1 MGWTSAHLTVPQ
13 RSCVLRRAAG
23 NIDALRVGSFT
34 RQCFGHSDEVLD
46 AAFSPCG
53 RNLVTAS
60 NDGTLRMWESPT
72 VFQTAKYAPHGGKP
86 ITMVRWGVSNNRLC
100 TFGKDN
106 AISILDPTNGV
117 QLASW
122 IMHTVV
128 TSLAVSPACDRVAVG
143 DETGSV
149 RLLRLRLPDG
159 EADPPAVGTIVK
171 VFSAEK

>member
-1 MGWTSAHLTVPQ
+1 MYREPWLCGVCST
-13 RSCVLRRAAG
+13 AG
-23 NIDALRVGSFT
+23 DIEALRVGAFT
-34 RQCFGHSDEVLD
+34 RQCFGHTDEVLD
-46 AAFSPCG
+46 VAFSPCG
-53 RNLVTAS
+53 RNVAS
-60 NDGTLRMWESPT
+60 VSKDGTLRLWESPT
-72 VFQTAKYAPHGGKP
+72 VFQTAKYSPHGGKP
-86 ITMVRWGVSNNRLC
+86 ISSVRWAVTNNRLC

-106 AISILDPTNGV
+106 TVCILDPSNGV

-122 IMHTVV
+122 IMHTAV